1 MFWTILA
8 WVLAP
13 IGLIACYLLLSG
25 NDKLEI
31 WGSSICGA
39 CVTVGSFSFRL
50 DRVCALL
57 AIVTFSAEFFKLS
70 NNSGT
75 TGGSLSVEMQDRQMM
90 LKLRHERNFWIS
102 LYMLSLWMVAARVA
116 SLVELRRKG
125 RPKWE

>member
-1 MFWTILA
+1 MLWAVLA

-13 IGLIACYLLLSG
+13 IGLLSCFFLLSG
-25 NDKLEI
+25 SDRLES
-31 WGSSICGA
+31 WGSSVCG
-39 CVTVGSFSFRL
+39 CCLTLGSFSFRL

-57 AIVTFSAEFFKLS
+57 AIITFTAEASKLAA
-70 NNSGT
+70 GPWAEA
-75 TGGSLSVEMQDRQMM
+75 GSVEMQDRQMM

-102 LYMLSLWMVAARVA
+102 LYMLSLWLVAGRVA